1 MLSDA
6 SCFSHIYLLTGYA
19 DMHKGID
26 GLIAIVAGAF
36 NLDPTENGSVFLFC
50 GKRTDRMK
58 AAVIALYT
66 QMSESLETLSKQ
78 NEYIQKQ
85 NEKLSNQI
93 DDLTEKL
100 TILTMQRFGKK
111 TETAGQLSFDLENQC
126 ILNET
131 RKSI

>member
-1 MLSDA
+1 MEKISGTELKKLS
-6 SCFSHIYLLTGYA
+6 
-19 DMHKGID
+19 
-26 GLIAIVAGAF
+26 
-36 NLDPTENGSVFLFC
+36 
-50 GKRTDRMK
+50 K

-85 NEKLSNQI
+85 NEKISKQI

-100 TILTMQRFGKK
+100 AILTMQRFGKK

-126 ILNET
+126 ILNEI